1 MKGLTRIAPLVI
13 GVALLLAACAS
24 KAPRPA
30 EPGTPAASV
39 NELSSISVEQAQ
51 GATLVK
57 IAGTRKAEFTV
68 FRMSDPQRILLDF
81 AGAST
86 GKLAPLMEVDDG
98 LIKDI
103 SSNQFVADGKPTAR
117 LMIRF
122 DRDCSFTTE
131 TLPQGL
137 ALRFAH
143 PAGYVAKK
151 ADAAAAPVALAQQ
164 ATAPAEVAETPKAV
178 LPTEVALETP
188 KAPEAA
194 PAAPVC
200 SSDAPLVL
208 VKYGEKKADA
218 ALTDVVVK
226 AGKQGVS
233 LKIASSAK
241 LPGGSYEVLRLC
253 NPDRLVVDLYGV
265 RNQMKNKTLAG
276 DGAYVGNVRIGT
288 HADKLRL
295 VFDLKQSAAN
305 VDVELAKSGLNVALR
320 TTPATEKTTAL
331 AKAEEKKAPAAAPAT
346 AALAQILGLDFKHQT
361 ADSVIEIRVSG
372 KVAYRVVENGN
383 DQYVLELPGVVL
395 PASLE
400 QSLDTSEFKGPVTLV
415 SSYVADE
422 AKNLVKVVVQT
433 RKPAASDVKLS
444 GDLLTWKFR
453 NDAANTVTAAAKAAG
468 GHVAIGQNGD
478 MTIEYAPGETAG
490 VAGSAAKLAQG
501 VMAETPSDQ
510 RISLEL
516 KNTDILDVLRL
527 IADVSKLNIIASD
540 DVKGTVTVRLLNVP
554 WQQALDIILRSKGLG
569 KERQGNIIRVA
580 PLSVLQKEKE
590 IEMERRKAEH
600 ELEPL
605 SVRLIPVSYST
616 ALEMVEKVKDLLSPR
631 GTVNVDS
638 RTNVI
643 IVKDIDEV
651 LTKAESLISKL
662 DLQTPQVMIE
672 AKIVEA
678 DINDQNGFGI
688 QWGGYYTAS
697 KATGN
702 PTGLNFPS
710 SFGISGGQD
719 TGTQTVG
726 QPNSTNVP
734 NWVVNTPIGNATTGI
749 GMTLG
754 SAKNTGALAL
764 RLLAM
769 ESSGKVRILS
779 SPRIS
784 TLDNKEASIQ
794 QGLQIPITTIS
805 VTGVP
810 ASKMVDANLELKVTP
825 HITAD
830 GSIIMKVDI
839 TKKEPDF
846 SRVNSLGDPAVINKT
861 AQTQVLVRT
870 GETTVIGGIYT
881 KKSSVSDIGVP
892 LLSRVPVLGYLFKSH
907 QEVNQK
913 TELLIFVT
921 PRIINRDQS
930 SLVTE

>member
-30 EPGTPAASV
+30 QPSTPAASV
-39 NELSSISVEQAQ
+39 NELSSISVEPAQ
-51 GATLVK
+51 GVTLVK
-57 IAGTRKAEFTV
+57 IAGTHKADFTV

-81 AGAST
+81 AQASV
-86 GKLAPLMEVDDG
+86 GQLPPLTEVNDG
-98 LIKDI
+98 LIRDI
-103 SSNQFVADGKPTAR
+103 SSNQFSADGKPTAR
-117 LMIRF
+117 VMIRF
-122 DRDCSFTTE
+122 ERDASFTTE
-131 TLPQGL
+131 TQPQGVV
-137 ALRFAH
+137 LRFTH
-143 PAGYVAKK
+143 PVGYVAKK
-151 ADAAAAPVALAQQ
+151 TPTSEAPPLAAAAPEA
-164 ATAPAEVAETPKAV
+164 PKA
-178 LPTEVALETP
+178 EAP
-188 KAPEAA
+188 KAIEPTPPVTSVAV

-200 SSDAPLVL
+200 KADEPLVL
-208 VKYGEKKADA
+208 VKYADKKADA
-218 ALTDVVVK
+218 ALTDLSIK
-226 AGKQGVS
+226 SGKQGVS
-233 LKIASSAK
+233 LKIVSSAK
-241 LPGGSYEVLRLC
+241 LPEGSYEVLRLC

-265 RNQMKNKTLAG
+265 RNQLKGKAPAG
-276 DGAYVGNVRIGT
+276 DGAVVGNVRVGA

-295 VFDLKQSAAN
+295 VFDLAQATATVN
-305 VDVELAKSGLNVALR
+305 VDLTKSGLALALGTATP
-320 TTPATEKTTAL
+320 TTATAPKAAAL
-331 AKAEEKKAPAAAPAT
+331 AKAEEKKAPAAKN
-346 AALAQILGLDFKHQT
+346 ALAQILGLDFRHQA
-361 ADSVIEIRVSG
+361 ADSVIEIRLSG

-383 DQYVLELPGVVL
+383 DQYVLEMPGVVL
-395 PASLE
+395 PSSLE

-433 RKPAASDVKLS
+433 RKPAASDVKVA

-453 NDAANTVTAAAKAAG
+453 DNTPGAVVAAKTKSAE
-468 GHVAIGQNGD
+468 GHLALGRNGD

-490 VAGSAAKLAQG
+490 VAGVASKWTQNA
-501 VMAETPSDQ
+501 VAETPSDQ

-540 DVKGTVTVRLLNVP
+540 DVKGAVTVRLLNVP

-580 PLSVLQKEKE
+580 PLTVLQKEKE
-590 IEMERRKAEH
+590 IEMDRRKAEH

-616 ALEMVEKVKDLLSPR
+616 AQEMVEKVKDLLSTR
-631 GTVNVDS
+631 GTVNVDT

-651 LTKAESLISKL
+651 LTKAESLVSKL

-678 DINDQNGFGI
+678 DVTEQNGFGI

-710 SFGISGGQD
+710 SFGIAGGQD
-719 TGTQTVG
+719 TGVTTVG
-726 QPNSTNVP
+726 QPNNSAVP
-734 NWVVNTPIGNATTGI
+734 NWVINAPISNATMGI
-749 GMTLG
+749 GLTLG
-754 SAKNTGALAL
+754 SAKNTGNLAL

-769 ESSGKVRILS
+769 ESSGRIRILS

-784 TLDNKEASIQ
+784 TLDNKEASIL
-794 QGLQIPITTIS
+794 QGLQIPITTLS

-810 ASKMVDANLELKVTP
+810 ATKMVDANLELKVLP

-839 TKKEPDF
+839 TKREADF
-846 SRVNSLGDPAVINKT
+846 SRVNSLGDPALFNKA

-881 KKSSVSDIGVP
+881 KKNTVSDIGVP

-907 QEVNQK
+907 QESNQK